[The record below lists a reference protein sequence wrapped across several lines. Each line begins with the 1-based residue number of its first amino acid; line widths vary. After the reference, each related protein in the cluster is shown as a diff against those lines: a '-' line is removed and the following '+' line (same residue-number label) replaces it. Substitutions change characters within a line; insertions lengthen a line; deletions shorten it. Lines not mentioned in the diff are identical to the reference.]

1 MKFFFPEAA
10 LSLYKSTIRPF
21 MEYCCHVWVGAPNVY
36 LDMLDK
42 LQKRISRTVIPLLA
56 ACLEPLAHRQDVASL
71 SLLFRYS
78 FGRCSS

>member
-21 MEYCCHVWVGAPNVY
+21 MEYCCHVWVGTPNIY
-36 LDMLDK
+36 LDMLE
-42 LQKRISRTVIPLLA
+42 KRICRTVIPSLA
-56 ACLEPLAHRQDVASL
+56 SCLEPLAHRQDVASL

-78 FGRCSS
+78 FGKCSS